1 MASIQYGVT
10 DKGFVRKPLSVIIDS
25 LNNKFTGEFGSTF
38 DVSPESPDGQIIG
51 IVADEID
58 SCWNQA
64 ELVFNSYRPG
74 AMQGVGLDNIC
85 ELSNTTRYVNEP
97 TAVTVVCD
105 GASGTV
111 VPAGS
116 IVTDG
121 TMKFTTQTDV
131 EIPGDVTVK
140 ANTAGAY
147 YVAPNTI
154 NKIDP
159 SSAISGWD
167 SVNNPDEGQT
177 GITYEEDPALRAR
190 RDKTTAVSGSATV
203 EAIYAVLADLN
214 LSYIRIRDNDTGS
227 AIGSQPAG
235 TVYVVIEGGTKN
247 DIARRIYSVKT
258 GGVPTFGTESI
269 TIKDSKGYPHTVKFS
284 RPTGQEIY
292 VKGTFKR
299 RAGSNVS
306 SNDTILTLQ
315 QAAVDYLN
323 SLQPGDP
330 VVWSYLF
337 GPLMSAVNGVEIDS
351 LYIGTAANPTGNTT
365 IEIDFDKQAH
375 GTFANMVFT
384 DVTTT
389 P

>member
-10 DKGFVRKPLSVIIDS
+10 DKGFVRKPLSTIIDS
-25 LNNKFTGEFGSTF
+25 LNSKFTGEFGSTF
-38 DVSPESPDGQIIG
+38 DISPESPDGQVIG
-51 IVADEID
+51 IVADEVD

-64 ELVFNSYRPG
+64 ELVFNAYRPG
-74 AMQGVGLDNIC
+74 AMQGIGLDNIC
-85 ELSNTTRYVNEP
+85 ELSNTIRYVNEP
-97 TAVTVVCD
+97 TAVTVVCG
-105 GASGTV
+105 GASGTN

-116 IVTDG
+116 IVSDG

-131 EIPGDVTVK
+131 ELPGDVTVK

-154 NKIDP
+154 TKIETP
-159 SSAISGWD
+159 ISGWT

-177 GITYEEDPALRAR
+177 GIVYEEDPALRAR

-203 EAIYAVLADLN
+203 EAIYAALADLN
-214 LSYIRIRDNDTGS
+214 LPYIRIRDNDTGTP
-227 AIGSQPAG
+227 IGSQPAG

-247 DIARRIYSVKT
+247 DIARRIYGAKT
-258 GGVPTFGTESI
+258 GGVPTYGTETI
-269 TIKDSKGYPHTVKFS
+269 TIKDSKGYPHDVKFS
-284 RPTGQEIY
+284 RPSAQEIY

-315 QAAVDYLN
+315 QAAIDYLN

-337 GPLMSAVNGVEIDS
+337 GPLMASVNGVEIDS
-351 LYIGTAANPTGNTT
+351 LYIGTSANPTGNTT
-365 IEIDFDKQAH
+365 IEIDIDKQAH
-375 GTFANMVFT
+375 GTLANMVFT

>member
-1 MASIQYGVT
+1 MATVQYGVT
-10 DKGFVRKPLSVIIDS
+10 DKGFVRKPLSVILDS
-25 LNNKFTGEFGSTF
+25 INSKFIGAFGDTF
-38 DVSPESPDGQIIG
+38 DISPESPDGQVIG
-51 IVADEID
+51 IVSDEIYQ
-58 SCWNQA
+58 CWNQA
-64 ELVFNSYRPG
+64 ELVFNAYRPG
-74 AMQGVGLDNIC
+74 AMQGIGLDNIC
-85 ELSNTTRYVNEP
+85 ELSNTIRYVDQP
-97 TAVTVVCD
+97 TAVTVVC
-105 GASGTV
+105 GGSSGV
-111 VPAGS
+111 NVPAGS
-116 IVTDG
+116 IVSDG

-131 EIPGDVTVK
+131 ELPGDVTVK
-140 ANTAGAY
+140 ANTTGAY

-154 NKIDP
+154 TKIETP
-159 SSAISGWD
+159 ISGWT

-203 EAIYAVLADLN
+203 EAIYAALADLN
-214 LSYIRIRDNDTGS
+214 LNYIRIRDNDTGA

-235 TVYVVIEGGTKN
+235 TVYVVIQGGTKN
-247 DIARRIYSVKT
+247 DIACRIYGAKT
-258 GGVPTFGTESI
+258 GGVPTFGSEVI
-269 TIKDSKGYPHTVKFS
+269 TIKDSKGYPHDVKFS
-284 RPTGQEIY
+284 RPSAQEIF

-323 SLQPGDP
+323 NLQPGEP

-351 LYIGTAANPTGNTT
+351 LYIGIAANPTSNTT
-365 IEIDFDKQAH
+365 IEIDIDKQAN
-375 GTFANMVFT
+375 GTLANMVFT

>member
-10 DKGFVRKPLSVIIDS
+10 DKGFVRKPLSAIIDS
-25 LNNKFTGEFGSTF
+25 LNSKFTGEFGSTF
-38 DVSPESPDGQIIG
+38 DISPESPDGQVIG
-51 IVADEID
+51 IVADEVD

-64 ELVFNSYRPG
+64 ELVFNAYRPG

-97 TAVTVVCD
+97 TAVTVLCA

-140 ANTAGAY
+140 ANTPGAY

-159 SSAISGWD
+159 ASAISGWD

-203 EAIYAVLADLN
+203 EAIYAALADLN
-214 LSYIRIRDNDTGS
+214 LNYIRIRDNDTGA

-247 DIARRIYSVKT
+247 DIARRIYGAKT

-284 RPTGQEIY
+284 RPTGQEIF

-306 SNDTILTLQ
+306 SNDTTLTLQ

-365 IEIDFDKQAH
+365 IEIDIDKQAH
-375 GTFANMVFT
+375 GTLANMVFT

>member
-97 TAVTVVCD
+97 TAVTVVCG
-105 GASGTV
+105 GASGTI

-116 IVTDG
+116 VVTDG

-154 NKIDP
+154 TKIDP
-159 SSAISGWD
+159 ASAISGWD

-177 GITYEEDPALRAR
+177 GVTYEEDPALRAR

-203 EAIYAVLADLN
+203 EAIYAALADLN
-214 LSYIRIRDNDTGS
+214 LNYIRIRDNDTGA

-365 IEIDFDKQAH
+365 IEVDIDKQAH